1 MSNNKIMLWEI
12 LVPTVRNDGRPI
24 RTRFHKV
31 WDDKIRKISGGLTV
45 MTAAKG
51 QWINQDNELLT
62 ERMIP
67 VRIIANEEQINE
79 IIKFTITYYEQQAIL
94 AYKISDDVR
103 LVHRDDINI

>member
-1 MSNNKIMLWEI
+1 MINKTMLWEI
-12 LVPTVRNDGRPI
+12 LVPTIRIDGRPI
-24 RTRFHKV
+24 RTRFHRI
-31 WDDKIRKISGGLTV
+31 WDTKIREISGGLTV

-67 VRIIANEEQINE
+67 VRIIATEEQINE
-79 IIKFTITYYEQQAIL
+79 IIKFTMIYYDQQAIL

-103 LVHRDDINI
+103 LVHRDDI